1 MIKVG
6 LGQSEHIDTQTAIEG
21 VIAQCQQQLAGYHP
35 QAGIVFAG
43 INFDHGL
50 MLNRIHE
57 KFRQK
62 AGITY
67 HCGRS
72 W

>member
-21 VIAQCQQQLAGYHP
+21 VIAQCQQKLAGYQP

-43 INFDHGL
+43 INFDHRL
-50 MLNRIHE
+50 MLDRIHD
-57 KFRQK
+57 KFPGLDHRL
-62 AGITY
+62 Y
-67 HCGRS
+67 HRR
-72 W
+72 